1 MLTEAEIREIR
12 PARYVRKVTD
22 GRGLHLLV
30 RPTGTRSWR
39 FAYRFAGKYKALGL
53 GTYPEVS
60 LEWARSRHEFAR
72 NLLDH
77 GIDPCALQAAIGKH
91 RFGVTMREWEA
102 DQGRTHAGIFLCPLC
117 SGLKPKPKLAA

>member
-1 MLTEAEIREIR
+1 MPTEAEVRDIK
-12 PARYVRKVTD
+12 PVRYVRKVTD

-30 RPTGTRSWR
+30 RPTGTLSWR

-72 NLLDH
+72 NLLAH
-77 GIDPCALQAAIGKH
+77 GIDPSALVAALGKR
-91 RFGVTMREWEA
+91 RFGITMRDWEA

-117 SGLKPKPKLAA
+117 GGSSAGPNP